1 MYNIFKLNNGLR
13 VVIEDIEYV
22 NSVSV
27 GLWVENGSR
36 NENYIN
42 NGISHFI
49 EHMMFKGTY
58 KRTSKEIAEAIENV
72 GGQMNAFTGKEAT
85 CFHTKTLY
93 NHLELSLDV
102 LSDMIL
108 NSKLDNEEIEK
119 EKGVVIEEI
128 NMCEDSPED
137 VLSDLHSRAIWGD
150 DPISYPVL
158 GTIDNVNSFTREM
171 IKSYMA
177 NYYVPENSV
186 LSICGKINI
195 SEAKK
200 IIEEYFGG
208 WSSEKSLITN
218 YSSPSI
224 LRNNFVREKKIEQI
238 HLSLGLKGLEIG
250 SKDLYPM
257 FLANNA
263 FGGGVS
269 SCLFQKIREELGL
282 CYTVYSFNSTFN
294 NTGALTIYTG
304 VSPKYVYL
312 AVEAILEELKKFSYG
327 GAEDI
332 KLDIA
337 KEQLKGTYILGSESV
352 SSRMFSN
359 GKSVLI
365 LNKVKTPED
374 IINEIDAIKKEDIEA
389 VINKT
394 FKEGIYNS
402 AFVGDGIDINK
413 INELI

>member
-27 GLWVENGSR
+27 GLWIENGSR
-36 NENYIN
+36 NENHIN

-58 KRTSKEIAEAIENV
+58 KRTSKEIAESIENV
-72 GGQMNAFTGKEAT
+72 GGQMNAFTGKETT
-85 CFHTKTLY
+85 CFYTKTLY
-93 NHLELSLDV
+93 NHLDLSLDV

-108 NSKLDNEEIEK
+108 NSRFDCEEIEK
-119 EKGVVIEEI
+119 EKSVVIEEI

-137 VLSDLHSRAIWGD
+137 VLNDLHSRAIWGD

-158 GTIDNVNSFTREM
+158 GTINNVNSFTRDM
-171 IKSYMA
+171 IKNYMA

-195 SEAKK
+195 SEAKM
-200 IIEEYFGG
+200 IIEKYFGS

-224 LRNNFVREKKIEQI
+224 LRNNLMREKKIEQI
-238 HLSLGLKGLEIG
+238 HLSLGLKGLEVG
-250 SKDLYPM
+250 ASELYPM
-257 FLANNA
+257 LLANNA

-269 SCLFQKIREELGL
+269 SNLFQKIREELGL
-282 CYTVYSFNSTFN
+282 CYTVYSFNSSFN
-294 NTGALTIYTG
+294 NTGTLTIYTG
-304 VSPKYVYL
+304 VSPKYIYL
-312 AVEAILEELKKFSYG
+312 AVEAILEELKKFSDR
-327 GAEDI
+327 GAQDI

-337 KEQLKGTYILGSESV
+337 KEQLKGTYILGSESI

-374 IINEIDAIKKEDIEA
+374 IINEIDDITKEDIEA

-394 FKEGIYNS
+394 FKKGVYNS
-402 AFVGDGIDINK
+402 AFVGNGIDMNK